1 MSRGWVR
8 LKTVI
13 CTWPGYVPN
22 QLSGC
27 RCCCYTES
35 GKAAGKHINHLSIPP
50 AEGRGRGRG
59 GVCVCVCVLCKIVVG
74 LSLRLWAVNCSLL
87 LSPGNKTAVNSFF
100 FATCHVKGACQHGQG
115 EGVGAVAA
123 WGDVEREGWHL
134 LGMPN

>member
-1 MSRGWVR
+1 MNRGWVR

-59 GVCVCVCVLCKIVVG
+59 GVCVCVLCKIVVG

-87 LSPGNKTAVNSFF
+87 LSLGNKTAVNSFF
-100 FATCHVKGACQHGQG
+100 FDLPRKRGMPARARRG
-115 EGVGAVAA
+115 GAVAA
-123 WGDVEREGWHL
+123 WGDVEREAWHL